1 MANEIGVT
9 EAGSTRQALVSSIV
23 QDVIAEKAQ
32 LLPLITDFS
41 ASAVP
46 GSQSLGIPR
55 RDTFSAATKSE
66 NTAVSNSEM
75 TFSVDTIT
83 FEHKYVS
90 AKIED
95 MARIQSSV
103 DVPAEVVKEIGEAM
117 AREVDNLIL
126 AQLKLASTSAP
137 DHILPYA
144 DATNDDI
151 ALADITN
158 ARKLLRSNGKVYFN
172 DPASPSYLLVS
183 PEQEEYL
190 LQLDNLIDASKYGS
204 NGVVIQNGEIGSVFG
219 LRIVVSDLL
228 DADESIAFHKSAVGF
243 AAQQAF
249 KLEFD
254 RDLSNL
260 ADHYVGSGLM
270 GAKVMHAGKRNVF
283 FADGH

>member
-23 QDVIAEKAQ
+23 QEVIAEKAQ
-32 LLPLITDFS
+32 LLPLITDYS
-41 ASAVP
+41 AAAQP

-55 RDTFSAATKSE
+55 RDTFGAATKSE

-75 TFSVDTIT
+75 TFSVDSIA

-95 MARIQSSV
+95 MARVQSSV
-103 DVPAEVVKEIGEAM
+103 DVPGEVVKEIGEAM
-117 AREVDNLIL
+117 AREADALIL
-126 AQLKLASTSAP
+126 AQLKLASTSP
-137 DHILPYA
+137 DHVLPYA

-158 ARKLLRSNGKVYFN
+158 IRKLLRSNGKVMFN
-172 DPASPSYLLVS
+172 DERSFLLVS

-190 LQLDNLIDASKYGS
+190 LQLSNLIDASKYGS
-204 NGVVIQNGEIGSVFG
+204 DVAIKTGEIGKVFG
-219 LRIVVSDLL
+219 MRIVVSDLL
-228 DADESIAFHKSAVGF
+228 TATESIGFHASAVGF
-243 AAQQAF
+243 AAQQSF

-254 RDLSNL
+254 RDLANL

-270 GAKVMHAGKRNVF
+270 GAKVMNSGLRNVYLK
-283 FADGH
+283 DGH

>member
-1 MANEIGVT
+1 MAQEIGIT

-23 QDVIAEKAQ
+23 QEVIAEKAQ
-32 LLPLITDFS
+32 LLPLITDYS
-41 ASAVP
+41 AQAQP

-55 RDTFSAATKSE
+55 RDTFSAATKAE
-66 NTAVSNSEM
+66 NTAVDNSEM

-83 FEHKYVS
+83 FAHKYVS

-95 MARIQSSV
+95 IARVQSSV
-103 DVPAEVVKEIGEAM
+103 DIPAEVVKEIGEAM
-117 AREVDNLIL
+117 AREADALIL
-126 AQLKLASTSAP
+126 AQLKLASTSSP
-137 DHILPYA
+137 DHKLPYA

-151 ALADITN
+151 ALTDITN
-158 ARKLLRSNGKVYFN
+158 ARKLLRSNGKVMFN
-172 DPASPSYLLVS
+172 DEKTYLLVS
-183 PEQEEYL
+183 PEQEEFL
-190 LQLDNLIDASKYGS
+190 LSLDNLIDAGKYGS
-204 NGVVIQNGEIGSVFG
+204 EVSIQSGELGKVFG
-219 LRIVVSDLL
+219 MRVVVSDLL
-228 DADESIAFHKSAVGF
+228 AASESIAFHSSAVGF
-243 AAQQAF
+243 ASQQNF

>member
-9 EAGSTRQALVSSIV
+9 EAGSTRQELVSSIV

-55 RDTFSAATKSE
+55 RDTFAAATKNE
-66 NTAVSNSEM
+66 NTAVANSEM
-75 TFSVDTIT
+75 TFSVDKII

-117 AREVDNLIL
+117 AREVDSLIL
-126 AQLKLASTSAP
+126 AQLKLAQASHLKAYT
-137 DHILPYA
+137 D
-144 DATNDDI
+144 TVNDDI
-151 ALADITN
+151 ELADITT
-158 ARKLLRSNGKVYFN
+158 ARRLLRSNGKVYFN
-172 DPASPSYLLVS
+172 DPASPSYLLCS

-190 LQLDNLIDASKYGS
+190 LKLDNLIDASKYAS
-204 NGVVIQNGEIGSVFG
+204 ANVIQNGEIGSVFG
-219 LRIVVSDLL
+219 LRVIVSDLL
-228 DADESIAFHKSAVGF
+228 DADECIAFHKSAVGF
-243 AAQQAF
+243 AAQQSF

-254 RDLSNL
+254 RDLANL

-270 GAKVMHAGKRNVF
+270 GAKVMHGGVRNVF
-283 FADGH
+283 FADGHTA